1 MKAHPRERWSR
12 DTSRRV
18 GGKDPGDRAWG
29 HGSWPGES
37 WGENTC
43 RNGTDVVLH
52 EKSKN
57 RYNHGNGCP
66 RFIYESVVEV
76 ESNFRTRIKQ
86 KSIQKLVA
94 VS

>member
-1 MKAHPRERWSR
+1 MKDGA
-12 DTSRRV
+12 
-18 GGKDPGDRAWG
+18 GILLAGLAGKTRATGPGATG
-29 HGSWPGES
+29 GSWSGES

-57 RYNHGNGCP
+57 RYNHGSGCP

-76 ESNFRTRIKQ
+76 ESNLRTRIKQ
-86 KSIQKLVA
+86 RSIQKLVA
-94 VS
+94 MS